1 MSGEARGGWL
11 REVRARRWR
20 GEQLGQALARCGWT
34 AGALTRVRSIGGRSG
49 QRSKGVDERSKPV
62 KRWLTDKRDV
72 DPAQQEW
79 LERVMAVVAAGP
91 SLFDGPPGPMTAARF
106 REVAWLL
113 EWDVLVWKEG
123 VARGN
128 TFTPFGDVFGIPQAE
143 VQAMARG
150 EKPVP
155 LALGNALESIMDGVR
170 GHEGRSEE
178 DGDGRNGADQRTG
191 G

>member
-1 MSGEARGGWL
+1 MLGEAGGNRL
-11 REVRARRWR
+11 REVRDRRWN
-20 GEQLGQALARCGWT
+20 GEQLAQALARCGWT
-34 AGALTRVRSIGGRSG
+34 AGALTRVRGIGGRPD
-49 QRSKGVDERSKPV
+49 QRSTKTV
-62 KRWLTDKRDV
+62 KRWLTDKNDV
-72 DPAQQEW
+72 DPVHQEW
-79 LERVMAVVAAGP
+79 LERVLAVVAAGP

-106 REVAWLL
+106 RDVAWRL
-113 EWDVLVWKEG
+113 EWDVLVWEEG

-128 TFTPFGDVFGIPQAE
+128 TFASFGNVFGIPQAD

-170 GHEGRSEE
+170 GHEGRSKEE
-178 DGDGRNGADQRTG
+178 DDGKDGADQRTG